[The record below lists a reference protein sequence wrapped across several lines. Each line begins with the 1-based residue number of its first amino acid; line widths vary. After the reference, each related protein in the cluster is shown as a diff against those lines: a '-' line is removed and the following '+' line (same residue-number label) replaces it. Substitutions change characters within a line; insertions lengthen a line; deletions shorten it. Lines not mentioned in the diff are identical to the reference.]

1 MRQPTPEQNPLNLP
15 SSGGQFENFSFT
27 LSATDGYARAGTIV
41 TPHGV
46 IETPIFM
53 PVGTRSAVKGATI
66 DQVKEIGSEI
76 MLVNNYHSYLRPG
89 CDVIEALG
97 GLHSFMD
104 VDIPILT
111 DSGGFQVFSLGL
123 GMSQKS
129 PPLISEA
136 GKGTTST
143 SLLRHN
149 SSSKSG
155 ELETYKREKSNESLA
170 KITEE
175 GVNFRSYLDGSKH
188 FFSAENVMNMQS
200 ALGADIIMAFDECAP
215 GGSTHEYARQ
225 AMERT
230 HRWAV
235 RSQEQWLKNEKIRA
249 EKGLYPQTLFA
260 IIQGVVYDDLRVESC
275 EFISSLDTPGIAIG
289 GLSVGESKED
299 MYRILDVLAP
309 ILPVNKPHYLMG
321 VGTPED
327 LVEGIA
333 RGIDMMDCVLP
344 TRIGRHGEAFSSY
357 GNLKIGGEKYKFS
370 SEKIPMLPGYET
382 QISKRY
388 SLGYLRHLIN
398 VGEATGGVLLSLHNL
413 EYLLLIAK
421 KSRQAILAGK
431 FEEFRAEFWSVYPK
445 K

>member
-1 MRQPTPEQNPLNLP
+1 MQPLSFNLD
-15 SSGGQFENFSFT
+15 
-27 LSATDGYARAGTIV
+27 ATDGLARAGTIT

-46 IETPIFM
+46 IQTPIFM
-53 PVGTRSAVKGATI
+53 PVGTRSAVKWATI
-66 DQVKEIGSEI
+66 DQIREIGSEI

-89 CDVIEALG
+89 CDVVEALG
-97 GLHSFMD
+97 GLHRFMD

-123 GMSQKS
+123 GMQT
-129 PPLISEA
+129 P
-136 GKGTTST
+136 
-143 SLLRHN
+143 
-149 SSSKSG
+149 SG
-155 ELETYKREKSNESLA
+155 EKLA
-170 KITEE
+170 KVTEE
-175 GVNFRSYLDGSKH
+175 WVNFRSYLDGSKH
-188 FFSAENVMNMQS
+188 FFSAENVMDMQC

-230 HRWAV
+230 HRWAI
-235 RSQEQWLKNEKIRA
+235 RSRDQWQRNE
-249 EKGLYPQTLFA
+249 EKRREAGLYPQALFA
-260 IIQGVVYDDLRVESC
+260 IIQWVIYDDLRAESAQ
-275 EFISSLDTPGIAIG
+275 FIASLDTPGIAIG

-309 ILPVNKPHYLMG
+309 ILPPNKPHYLMG

-327 LVEGIA
+327 LVEWIA

-357 GNLKIGGEKYKFS
+357 GNIKIGGEKHKFS

-382 QISKRY
+382 QVSKRY

-421 KSRQAILAGK
+421 KSRQAILDGK
-431 FEEFRAEFWSVYPK
+431 FEEFRSEFWSVYPK

>member
-1 MRQPTPEQNPLNLP
+1 MTTFPD
-15 SSGGQFENFSFT
+15 FSFT
-27 LSATDGYARAGTIV
+27 LDATDGLARAGTIT
-41 TPHGV
+41 TPHG
-46 IETPIFM
+46 IIQTPIFM

-66 DQVKEIGSEI
+66 DQVQGIGSEI

-89 CDVIEALG
+89 CDVVEALG
-97 GLHSFMD
+97 GLHQFMD
-104 VDIPILT
+104 VSLPILT

-123 GMSQKS
+123 GMQTD
-129 PPLISEA
+129 
-136 GKGTTST
+136 G
-143 SLLRHN
+143 
-149 SSSKSG
+149 G
-155 ELETYKREKSNESLA
+155 EKLA

-188 FFSAENVMNMQS
+188 FFSAENVMNMQC

-230 HRWAV
+230 HRWAL
-235 RSQEQWLKNEKIRA
+235 RSQEQWKVNEAKRKL
-249 EKGLYPQTLFA
+249 EGRHPQALFA
-260 IIQGVVYDDLRVESC
+260 IIQGVVYDDLRAESC
-275 EFISSLDTPGIAIG
+275 EFIKNLDTPGIAIG

-309 ILPVNKPHYLMG
+309 ILPVDKPHYLMG

-370 SEKIPMLPGYET
+370 LEKISMLPGFET
-382 QISKRY
+382 QVSKRY

-421 KSRQAILAGK
+421 KSRQAILDEK
-431 FEEFRAEFWSVYPK
+431 FAEFRAEFWSVYPK

>member
-1 MRQPTPEQNPLNLP
+1 MTTFPD
-15 SSGGQFENFSFT
+15 FSFT
-27 LSATDGYARAGTIV
+27 LDATDGLARAGTIT

-46 IETPIFM
+46 IQTPIFM
-53 PVGTRSAVKGATI
+53 PVGTRSAVKWATI
-66 DQVKEIGSEI
+66 DQVEEIGSEI

-89 CDVIEALG
+89 CDVVEALG

-104 VDIPILT
+104 VSLPILT

-123 GMSQKS
+123 GMQTD
-129 PPLISEA
+129 
-136 GKGTTST
+136 G
-143 SLLRHN
+143 
-149 SSSKSG
+149 G
-155 ELETYKREKSNESLA
+155 EKLA

-188 FFSAENVMNMQS
+188 FFSAENVMDMQC

-235 RSQEQWLKNEKIRA
+235 RSQEQWLQNETKR
-249 EKGLYPQTLFA
+249 KLDGRHPQALFA
-260 IIQGVVYDDLRVESC
+260 IIQWVVYDDLRAESAR
-275 EFISSLDTPGIAIG
+275 FIASLDTPGIAIG

-357 GNLKIGGEKYKFS
+357 GNLKIWGEKYKFS
-370 SEKIPMLPGYET
+370 SEKIKMLPGYET
-382 QISKRY
+382 QVSKRY

-431 FEEFRAEFWSVYPK
+431 FEEFRSEFWSVYPK

>member
-1 MRQPTPEQNPLNLP
+1 MTTFLD
-15 SSGGQFENFSFT
+15 FSFT
-27 LSATDGYARAGTIV
+27 LDATDWLARAGTIT

-46 IETPIFM
+46 IHTPIFM

-66 DQVKEIGSEI
+66 DQVKEIGSQI

-89 CDVIEALG
+89 CDVVEALG

-104 VDIPILT
+104 VSLPILT

-123 GMSQKS
+123 GMESKTPFVKGDKGDLVSPKNPQSRHAVSTAPLQRSSQE
-129 PPLISEA
+129 P
-136 GKGTTST
+136 
-143 SLLRHN
+143 
-149 SSSKSG
+149 
-155 ELETYKREKSNESLA
+155 LA

-175 GVNFRSYLDGSKH
+175 WVNFRSYLDGSKH
-188 FFSAENVMNMQS
+188 FFSAENVMDMQC

-230 HRWAV
+230 HRWAL
-235 RSQEQWLKNEKIRA
+235 RSQEQWVKNEAKR
-249 EKGLYPQTLFA
+249 KLDGRHPQALFA
-260 IIQGVVYDDLRVESC
+260 IIQWVVYDDLRAESC
-275 EFISSLDTPGIAIG
+275 EFIKSLDTPGIAIG

-299 MYRILDVLAP
+299 MYRILDILAP
-309 ILPVNKPHYLMG
+309 ILPANKPHYLMG

-357 GNLKIGGEKYKFS
+357 GNIKIGGEKHKFS
-370 SEKIPMLPGYET
+370 SEKIQMLPGFET
-382 QISKRY
+382 HVSKRY

-421 KSRQAILAGK
+421 KSRQAILEGK
-431 FEEFRAEFWSVYPK
+431 FEEFRSEFWSVYPK